1 MEEVVYIYRKSREGN
16 FLNDMLKDFRGVL
29 ISDFYAAYDS
39 LACEQ
44 QKCLIHLIRD
54 FNNDIQANPW
64 DEELK
69 NLASD
74 FGKLLRKIIDTI
86 DKNGLQKKYLEKHK
100 PDVDQFFN
108 NISGK
113 IYHSEVTEDYRK
125 RLVKYQDKL
134 FTFLNHDGVPW
145 NNNNAEH
152 AVKHFAYYREVAD
165 YQISESGLN
174 PYLILL
180 SLYVTCKYKEVDFLK
195 FLISQGR
202 NQSSAG

>member
-1 MEEVVYIYRKSREGN
+1 
-16 FLNDMLKDFRGVL
+16 
-29 ISDFYAAYDS
+29 
-39 LACEQ
+39 
-44 QKCLIHLIRD
+44 
-54 FNNDIQANPW
+54 
-64 DEELK
+64 
-69 NLASD
+69 
-74 FGKLLRKIIDTI
+74 
-86 DKNGLQKKYLEKHK
+86 
-100 PDVDQFFN
+100 
-108 NISGK
+108 
-113 IYHSEVTEDYRK
+113 VTEDYRK

-195 FLISQGR
+195 FLISQEKDIDKFCENPNKERTLPKIELCPKGFIFSR
-202 NQSSAG
+202 RVRRKQKHTQNHLDNGVNGIPAERVISHAEKD